1 MKLETLLEKAI
12 GSMSRNEF
20 CRKADISA
28 GNLSKVMHLGRD
40 PARIF

>member
-12 GSMSRNEF
+12 GNMSRNEF

-28 GNLSKVMHLGRD
+28 GNLSKVMHGH
-40 PARIF
+40 IW